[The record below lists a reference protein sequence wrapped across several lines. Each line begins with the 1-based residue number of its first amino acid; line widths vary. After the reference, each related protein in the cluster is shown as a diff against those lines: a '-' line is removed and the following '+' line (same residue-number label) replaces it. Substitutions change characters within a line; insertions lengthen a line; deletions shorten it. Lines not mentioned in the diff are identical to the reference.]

1 MMSFTKILSIF
12 LLIAATTINITIGQM
27 IKQCVC
33 SEIQPCL
40 GKFSDSVIVCAD
52 QCQHHIAKT
61 GANYQALRSCI
72 LSKEPMIK
80 STIKCQNDKLSDT
93 CAKRPGNMVKKRY
106 EETIKIAA
114 ISEINKMLSSSGVLS
129 QVKPLLG
136 VGKKFYGCVAK
147 CMKSKAGNCQDNCGL
162 DLPSD
167 TVMVQQTKQ
176 CAKASGFS
184 TPVVRDLCGCAV
196 KAGLSQL
203 NGVCDKIVI
212 S

>member
-1 MMSFTKILSIF
+1 MKFISKLSIVF
-12 LLIAATTINITIGQM
+12 LIVASYSSLTVSQM

-33 SEIQPCL
+33 NEIQPCL

-72 LSKEPMIK
+72 MSKESMIK
-80 STIKCQNDKLSDT
+80 NTIKCQNDKLSNT

-136 VGKKFYGCVAK
+136 VGKKFYGCVNK
-147 CMKSKAGNCQDNCGL
+147 CMKAKAGNCQDNCGL
-162 DLPSD
+162 DLPTD

-176 CAKASGFS
+176 CAQSAGFS
-184 TPVVRDLCGCAV
+184 TPVVRDLCRCAV
-196 KAGLSQL
+196 NAGLTQL
-203 NGVCDKIVI
+203 NGVCDKVVI
-212 S
+212 N